1 MRWLWRVLLVIVVFG
16 VAGYAAMR
24 FLIAH
29 AVARGLPEYS
39 VRLGGA
45 MGGLFIGGG
54 AAVMMTIVLL
64 LASRRSSPE
73 KREEE

>member
-1 MRWLWRVLLVIVVFG
+1 MRWLWRVLLVLVVFG
-16 VAGYAAMR
+16 VVGDLAMR
-24 FLIAH
+24 MLIAH

-54 AAVMMTIVLL
+54 AAVVVAIALL
-64 LASRRSSPE
+64 VWGKRSLPG
-73 KREEE
+73 KEE